1 MAKIEIN
8 AELVVLGAGPGGV
21 AAAFRASDEY
31 RKSNQTD
38 KKVVLINKYP
48 DIGGVCLNVGCIPSK
63 ALLHIA
69 EVINSNKEMA
79 EQGLDLGANNKL
91 DKKAILKWKDS
102 IVTKLNQG
110 LAGLAKQ
117 RGVELV
123 TGSGEFSSAN
133 EIVVKDGKDT
143 KIIKFKNVVIAT
155 GSAPVKLPFIP
166 EDKRIFDS
174 TGALQL
180 ANPTG
185 KLVVL
190 GGGIIGCEM
199 ATVYNA
205 LGAEVIIVELLDQ
218 IMPGADKDIVAPCAK
233 IMNGRGIKT
242 LLKTKV
248 TAVEALK
255 SGLKV
260 TVVDTDG
267 NESII
272 DCEQMLVAVG
282 RVPNCK
288 GIGIDKT
295 NVALDDKGFIKADKY
310 LRTNVPHIYAIGDV
324 IGQPMLAHKATAE
337 GRVAAEIITGHRVNF
352 GAICI
357 PSVSYTDPEVAWVG
371 VTEQEAKA
379 QGLNYKVAVFPWM
392 ACGRSLCQGR
402 SEGKTKIIADKET
415 GVILG
420 AAIVGKVAG
429 DLIAEFA
436 FAIEMRANIED
447 LALTIHPHPS
457 LAETSMM
464 AAEVW
469 EGTVTDLMPPRT

>member
-21 AAAFRASDEY
+21 AAAFRAADEY
-31 RKSNQTD
+31 KNAKQTD
-38 KKVVLINKYP
+38 KKVVLINKYS

-63 ALLHIA
+63 ALLHMA

-79 EQGLDLGANNKL
+79 EQGLDLGASNKL

-102 IVTKLNQG
+102 IVAKLSQG
-110 LAGLAKQ
+110 LSGLAKL

-123 TGSGEFSSAN
+123 TGIGEFSSAN
-133 EIVVKDGKDT
+133 EIIVKEGEDEKV
-143 KIIKFKNVVIAT
+143 IKFKNAVIAT
-155 GSAPVKLPFIP
+155 GSDPINLPFIP
-166 EDKRIFDS
+166 KDKRIFDS
-174 TGALQL
+174 TGALKL

-205 LGAEVIIVELLDQ
+205 LGAEVIIVEMLDQ
-218 IMPGADKDIVAPCAK
+218 IMPGADKDMVSPCAK
-233 IMNGRGIKT
+233 IMNSRGIKT

-248 TAVEALK
+248 TSVEALK

-260 TVVDTDG
+260 TVVNADG
-267 NESII
+267 DESII

-288 GIGIDKT
+288 SISTEKADL
-295 NVALDDKGFIKADKY
+295 ALDDQGFIKVDKY
-310 LRTNVPHIYAIGDV
+310 LRTNISHIYAIGDV

-337 GRVAAEIITGHRVNF
+337 GRVAAEIITGHRVHF
-352 GAICI
+352 GALCI
-357 PSVSYTDPEVAWVG
+357 PSVAYTDPEVSWVG
-371 VTEQEAKA
+371 VTEQEAKD
-379 QGLNYKVAVFPWM
+379 QGLDYKVAVFPWM

-402 SEGKTKIIADKET
+402 SEGKTKIIADKKT

-420 AAIVGKVAG
+420 AAIVGKIAG
-429 DLIAEFA
+429 DLIAEFG
-436 FAIEMRANIED
+436 FAIEMRATVED

-457 LAETSMM
+457 LAETAML

-469 EGTVTDLMPPRT
+469 EGTVTDLMPPRK

>member
-1 MAKIEIN
+1 MAKVEIN

-31 RKSNQTD
+31 RKAGED
-38 KKVVLINKYP
+38 KKVVLVNKYS

-79 EQGLDLGANNKL
+79 EHGLDLGAHNKL
-91 DKKAILKWKDS
+91 DKKAILSWKES
-102 IVTKLNQG
+102 IVAKLSQG
-110 LAGLAKQ
+110 LSGLAKQ
-117 RGVELV
+117 RGVEVV
-123 TGSGEFSSAN
+123 TGTAEFLSAN
-133 EIVVKDGKDT
+133 EMLVKDGEDT
-143 KIIKFKNVVIAT
+143 KVIKFANAVIAT
-155 GSAPVKLPFIP
+155 GSEPVNLPFIP

-174 TGALQL
+174 TGALEL
-180 ANPTG
+180 ENPTG

-205 LGAEVIIVELLDQ
+205 LGAEVVVVELLDQ

-233 IMNGRGIKT
+233 IMNSRGIQT

-248 TAVEALK
+248 TAVKAEK

-260 TVVDTDG
+260 TVVDADG
-267 NESII
+267 KESII

-282 RVPNCK
+282 RVPNGK
-288 GIGIDKT
+288 NIGADKA
-295 NVALDDKGFIKADKY
+295 NVSMDDKGFITVDNY

-324 IGQPMLAHKATAE
+324 VGQPMLAHKATAE
-337 GRVAAEIITGHRVNF
+337 GRVAAEVITGHKVNF

-357 PSVSYTDPEVAWVG
+357 PSVAYTDPEVAWVG

-402 SEGKTKIIADKET
+402 SEGKTKLIADKDT

-429 DLIAEFA
+429 DLIAELG

-469 EGTVTDLMPPRT
+469 EGTVTDLMPPRK